1 MPGLEPARLVRP
13 GRANSLASA
22 RTPAAEA
29 SDNGKRYPYAH
40 LPGLWQGSS
49 QPIRQI
55 QKFCSPACQVT
66 NNRAEHRAKQE
77 SARRI
82 RVREC
87 PGCLA
92 KFKPSGRQK
101 FCSRQCQSRL
111 WQRTRLGIADPGL
124 IGTCWWC
131 HDEFSLLDGR
141 RLYCSTECARFVK
154 SLWNVGKYGITRDD
168 YREAWYRQDGKCA
181 ICRQPGAD
189 GAEPPAERRPRS
201 CHRAVPR
208 LALLA
213 LQPGHWLVR
222 G

>member
-1 MPGLEPARLVRP
+1 MKDGT
-13 GRANSLASA
+13 
-22 RTPAAEA
+22 RTLICPVCAGQF
-29 SDNGKRYPYAH
+29 SPHKTT
-40 LPGLWQGSS
+40 
-49 QPIRQI
+49 
-55 QKFCSPACQVT
+55 QKYCSPACQVT

-92 KFKPSGRQK
+92 KFKPAGRQK

-131 HDEFSLLDGR
+131 HAGFSLLDGR
-141 RLYCSTECARFVK
+141 RLYCSTECAKFVK
-154 SLWNVGKYGITRDD
+154 SLWNLSRYGITRDD

-181 ICRQPGAD
+181 ICRRP
-189 GAEPPAERRPRS
+189 ERTARNHLLSIDHDHVTGRFRGLLCSHCNRGTGLLQDDPEIIEAAARYI
-201 CHRAVPR
+201 RETRR
-208 LALLA
+208 LAVS
-213 LQPGHWLVR
+213 G
-222 G
+222 